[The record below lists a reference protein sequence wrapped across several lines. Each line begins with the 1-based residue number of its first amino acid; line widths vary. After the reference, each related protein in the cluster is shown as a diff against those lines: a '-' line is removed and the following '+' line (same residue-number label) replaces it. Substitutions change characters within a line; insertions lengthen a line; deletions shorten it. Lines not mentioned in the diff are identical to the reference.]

1 MRIRFI
7 FQSFFHTIMAEESS
21 RKFLDDNFL
30 VNYVLRYLFQEDK
43 TIRDPIHGDVILNR
57 AEVSV
62 INSPIFL
69 RLRKIRCLGP
79 AYLVFPGAEHSRFQ
93 HSIGTLYIADKIL
106 DSINKNPY
114 PCIRIDD
121 FYCRMIIRLLA
132 LVHDLPNIAFSHT
145 LEKEGNLY
153 EPQWEFKEFVTR
165 IVDNLIE
172 CLYERALRS
181 FNEEDERIRRILR
194 DLNIDEKEI
203 DEYIKEN
210 IIDEYI
216 KEIQLLKEER
226 KERVA
231 KYASRLIVSDLLRI
245 ISKTVSNKMKEVILK
260 EAERVAKDI
269 RGQDIKRRFPK
280 KLMRAAAMIVMNT
293 ICSDLLD
300 YIKRDLYFCGI
311 EGDYDDFFLRY
322 AVIVPLNQ
330 NKEVVRLNKRGKPTE
345 KVEECVLAYRI
356 TKPITGEVKTK
367 VLSSILNLLDLRCD
381 LAEIVHF
388 HPAKLSLS
396 AMIIEA
402 VNFALQDKE
411 KGGIMKGILKEKV
424 MNMGDSELLYF
435 LLNDKE
441 VPEPSKRIASYYEK
455 RKIYKRIP
463 LFEWNELMGSPS
475 YEYKEGKTVLNI
487 LRNPK
492 HRYNIEVR
500 LSNWSQHYGF
510 DKFREG
516 DILIYVPPH
525 AKRLYKELE
534 TYIYIDKSPL
544 VDRPYCITLLEL
556 AGVERGGER
565 LLEPIS
571 KAVRIRKEELLH
583 RYGLLW
589 KSYVLVNPDIFLSLD
604 SKERGELEKLLKA
617 LLRNLLLPPIILKRR
632 DISPDAT
639 LKHLKSLLT
648 PELPGKLA
656 NDTEEFEK
664 NVKAKVSELSH
675 KIESKDSTLV
685 WNWVDRGEMKL
696 SV

>member
-1 MRIRFI
+1 
-7 FQSFFHTIMAEESS
+7 
-21 RKFLDDNFL
+21 
-30 VNYVLRYLFQEDK
+30 
-43 TIRDPIHGDVILNR
+43 
-57 AEVSV
+57 
-62 INSPIFL
+62 
-69 RLRKIRCLGP
+69 
-79 AYLVFPGAEHSRFQ
+79 
-93 HSIGTLYIADKIL
+93 
-106 DSINKNPY
+106 
-114 PCIRIDD
+114 
-121 FYCRMIIRLLA
+121 
-132 LVHDLPNIAFSHT
+132 
-145 LEKEGNLY
+145 
-153 EPQWEFKEFVTR
+153 
-165 IVDNLIE
+165 
-172 CLYERALRS
+172 LRS

-194 DLNIDEKEI
+194 DLNIDEK
-203 DEYIKEN
+203 KM
-210 IIDEYI
+210 DEYI
-216 KEIQLLKEER
+216 KEIRVLKEER
-226 KERVA
+226 KEKVA
-231 KYASRLIVSDLLRI
+231 NHASRLIVSDLLRI
-245 ISKTVSNKMKEVILK
+245 ISKTVSNKMEGFILK
-260 EAERVAKDI
+260 EAERTAKDT
-269 RGQDIKRRFPK
+269 RGQDIKGRFPRE
-280 KLMRAAAMIVMNT
+280 LMYAAAMIVMNT

-311 EGDYDDFFLRY
+311 KGDYDDFFLRY
-322 AVIVPLNQ
+322 AVIVPLNR
-330 NKEVVRLNKRGKPTE
+330 NKEVVRLNERGEPTE
-345 KVEECVLAYRI
+345 KVEEYVLAYRI

-411 KGGIMKGILKEKV
+411 KGGIMKGILKENV

-441 VPEPSKRIASYYEK
+441 VPEPSKRIASYYEE

-475 YEYKEGKTVLNI
+475 YEYEEGKTVLDI

-556 AGVERGGER
+556 AGVEGGGER

-604 SKERGELEKLLKA
+604 SKERDKLEKLLRA
-617 LLRNLLLPPIILKRR
+617 LLRNLLLPPIIFERG
-632 DISPDAT
+632 DTSPDAT
-639 LKHLKSLLT
+639 LKHLDSLLVSK
-648 PELPGKLA
+648 LSGKLA
-656 NDTEEFEK
+656 NDMEEFEE
-664 NVKAKVSELSH
+664 NVKTKAPELSH
-675 KIESKDSTLV
+675 SIKSGDSALV
-685 WNWVDRGEMKL
+685 WNWVDREEMKL
-696 SV
+696 LVG